1 MNEKKYEVGSV
12 VVLKKGHP
20 CGENKWE
27 VLRVGVDIK
36 LKCLGCSHVIM
47 IPRIDFEKRLKKVG
61 I

>member
-1 MNEKKYEVGSV
+1 MNEKKYSVGSV
-12 VVLKKGHP
+12 VELKKGHP
-20 CGENKWE
+20 CGHNRWE

-47 IPRIDFEKRLKKVG
+47 ISRIDFEKRLKKVG

>member
-1 MNEKKYEVGSV
+1 MTEKKYDIGSI

-36 LKCLGCSHVIM
+36 LRCVGCSHIIM
-47 IPRIDFEKRLKKVG
+47 IPRVDFEKKLKKVG